1 MSGTRYSARPALRR
15 RDNEFLGD
23 MAAWRREEQSDNSER
38 LERLRRNLRK
48 ARRQELTD
56 RPGPGVG
63 PDYRA
68 GPRGAALARGGGRW
82 GEKTPP
88 RTQWPRRPGRPRAP
102 PAGPRRS
109 KP

>member
-56 RPGPGVG
+56 RQAPVLAIYYHEGLSVTAIA
-63 PDYRA
+63 RELELCKSTVSRTLR
-68 GPRGAALARGGGRW
+68 RGRERLKRYL
-82 GEKTPP
+82 
-88 RTQWPRRPGRPRAP
+88 QY
-102 PAGPRRS
+102 S
-109 KP
+109 L